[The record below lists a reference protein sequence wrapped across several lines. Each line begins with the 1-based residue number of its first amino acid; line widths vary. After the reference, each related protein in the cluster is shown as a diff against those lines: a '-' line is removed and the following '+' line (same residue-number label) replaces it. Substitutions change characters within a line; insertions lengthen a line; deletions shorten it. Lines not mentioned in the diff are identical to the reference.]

1 MKLTKLKDIFSK
13 AIKRGIQSSLEE
25 KTKIDLEFTNMSLM
39 SAIPPCITL
48 GILFWYLSLGFA
60 SFAYFLEA
68 TYLLLAYFFFTK
80 SLYPRVSIDKIGF
93 ISSTIIVMV
102 NLVTFTYYG
111 VTYGFQY
118 FFIISLLFSLV
129 NIKNPFYRKKFYLI
143 VLSGLII
150 SLLFLTFLEPMVEP
164 SSYGNIL
171 NVVLLILTLFMVY
184 RFSENYINMFERFD
198 ADQRMKV
205 TDLESKNEAFQIFNR
220 TVAHDLKEPLRTI
233 SGFTNLLF
241 KNIKPTKSEES
252 EMYITYINKGV
263 GRMAALLED
272 LLGYIE
278 TSNKGTYDDEVDLNL
293 ALQYAEDNLFQK
305 IKENEAE
312 ILKSDLP
319 IIKSNL
325 NFTVLLF
332 QNLLS
337 NAIKFV
343 ENGVKPE
350 IKIQSEKTEKG
361 LNILVIDNGIGIPDE
376 HRDKIFEAFNQL
388 NSKDKY
394 GGSGLGLALCI
405 KIVSSLKGTI
415 EVLTSSSKGSTFQI
429 FIPVEHLIKS

>member
-1 MKLTKLKDIFSK
+1 LGKHKDIFSK
-13 AIKRGIQSSLEE
+13 IVKRGVQSNLEE
-25 KTKIDLEFTNMSLM
+25 KTKIDLEFTNMSLL
-39 SAIPPCITL
+39 SALPPCMIL
-48 GILFWYLSLGFA
+48 GVLFWYLGLGFA
-60 SFAYFLEA
+60 SGAYFLEA
-68 TYLLLAYFFFTK
+68 IYLLLAYFFFTK
-80 SLYPRVSIDKIGF
+80 NLYPRVSIDKIGF

-102 NLVTFTYYG
+102 NLITFTYYG

-143 VLSGLII
+143 ILSGLGI
-150 SLLFLTFLEPMVEP
+150 SLLFLTFHEPMVEP

-184 RFSENYINMFERFD
+184 HFSENYISMFERFD

-252 EMYITYINKGV
+252 EVYINYINKGV

-278 TSNKGTYDDEVDLNL
+278 TSNKATYDDEVDLNV
-293 ALQYAEDNLFQK
+293 ALQYAEENLFQK
-305 IKENEAE
+305 IMENEAK
-312 ILKSDLP
+312 IVKSELP

-350 IKIQSEKTEKG
+350 IKIQSQKTEKG
-361 LNILVIDNGIGIPDE
+361 LNILVTDNGIGISAE

-405 KIVSSLKGTI
+405 KIVSSLKGRI
-415 EVLTSSSKGSTFQI
+415 EVLTSSAKGSTFQI
-429 FIPVEHLIKS
+429 FIPLEHLIYS